1 MPQFL
6 TAALLLLILAS
17 AATAEDARRTVLDK
31 IDTYRVVD
39 PMFEGVRIILSYRGE
54 KYSPAYIQGISGS
67 AFRIGGPCPCAPTCE
82 CATDPASLVRL
93 LGYQCDEVKFPDGKD
108 EARKCMDGIITRTK
122 QELRANRPALLWHA
136 FTYYEWDVVCGYDED
151 KKQFCGRGSY
161 ADHQKALVWEPQD
174 RQLSNEEVRLGAIFI
189 GARTGTF
196 DARAAELAAL
206 REAVL
211 HAHGAASSTKMPAG
225 LACYDAWIGE
235 YRDLSPGAKPHP
247 FPGGSGYMLG
257 ILCTTRRAAADFMR
271 ELAPKYPEAKVHF
284 EMASEAF
291 AAESSALVKAAALP
305 ADKDKDKPDPA
316 TGQRAAAYLSQARA
330 MYALGIDEIARALKA
345 IKNH

>member
-1 MPQFL
+1 MSQFL
-6 TAALLLLILAS
+6 TATLLVLLLTS
-17 AATAEDARRTVLDK
+17 AATAEDARRVVLGK
-31 IDTYRVVD
+31 IDTYRVMD

-82 CATDPASLVRL
+82 CATDPAGLVRL
-93 LGYQCDEVKFPDGKD
+93 FGYQCDEVKFPEGKD
-108 EARKCMDGIITRTK
+108 EARKRMDEIVARTK
-122 QELRANRPALLWHA
+122 LELRANRPALLWHA

-151 KKQFCGRGSY
+151 RKQFCGRGSY
-161 ADHQKALVWEPQD
+161 TPHQKALAWEPQD
-174 RQLSNEEVRLGAIFI
+174 RQMGNAEVRLGAIFI
-189 GARTGTF
+189 GAKTGTF
-196 DARAAELAAL
+196 EARAAELGAL

-211 HAHGAASSTKMPAG
+211 HAHGASASSKMPVG
-225 LACYDAWIGE
+225 LACYDAWIGQ
-235 YRDLSPGAKPHP
+235 YRDLAPGVKPAM

-271 ELAPKYPEAKVHF
+271 ELAPRYPEAKVHL
-284 EMASEAF
+284 EMAAEAF
-291 AAESSALVKAAALP
+291 SAEATALVKCAALP
-305 ADKDKDKPDPA
+305 ADKDKDKPNPD

-345 IKNH
+345 IKNP